1 MARQRFLI
9 AYDICDDRRLR
20 KVCALMKGVG
30 TRLQYSVFLCD
41 LSERELLL
49 WQTDIR
55 RIMELDVDSVVYVE
69 LGSSAT
75 QRVNV
80 IGAPRRFPPD
90 GPMIV

>member
-1 MARQRFLI
+1 MSRRRFLI

-20 KVCALMKGVG
+20 KVCNLMKGVG

-49 WQTDIR
+49 WQADITHV
-55 RIMELDVDSVVYVE
+55 IELGIDSVVYVE
-69 LGSSAT
+69 LGPSTA
-75 QRVNV
+75 QQVQV
-80 IGAPRRFPPD
+80 IGAPRSFPPQ